1 MLAAAI
7 LVVVAAVWFS
17 ARDRSPA
24 PTAEER
30 ARSIA
35 SGLRCPVCQNLSVAD
50 SPSALAGEMRAEIE
64 ERIRAGE
71 SDEHVRAFFV
81 DRYGEWVLLV
91 PTRRGLNLLPWVFPA
106 TAVVVGVA
114 IWAFVVRR
122 SPSPSPTAVSE
133 AERLRIGRELEAL
146 EDER

>member
-1 MLAAAI
+1 
-7 LVVVAAVWFS
+7 
-17 ARDRSPA
+17 
-24 PTAEER
+24 
-30 ARSIA
+30 
-35 SGLRCPVCQNLSVAD
+35 
-50 SPSALAGEMRAEIE
+50 MRAEIE

-81 DRYGEWVLLV
+81 DRYGEWVLLA